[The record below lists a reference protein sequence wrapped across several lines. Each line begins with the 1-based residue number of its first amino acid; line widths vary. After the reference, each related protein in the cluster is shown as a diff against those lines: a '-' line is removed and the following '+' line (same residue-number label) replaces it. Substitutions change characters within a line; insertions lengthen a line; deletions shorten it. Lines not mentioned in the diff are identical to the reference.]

1 MESVAV
7 TMPWLQGRSIGGAMM
22 TLGHLVFALH
32 VLLMIVKSG
41 AFALTESRSAAV
53 RRTAELE
60 V

>member
-1 MESVAV
+1 
-7 TMPWLQGRSIGGAMM
+7 
-22 TLGHLVFALH
+22 VFALH